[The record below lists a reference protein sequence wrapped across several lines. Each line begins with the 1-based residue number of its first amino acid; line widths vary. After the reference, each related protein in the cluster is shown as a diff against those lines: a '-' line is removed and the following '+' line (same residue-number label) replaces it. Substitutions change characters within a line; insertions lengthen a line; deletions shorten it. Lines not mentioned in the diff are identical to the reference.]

1 MAHEVSSVGFGLVH
15 PSPMDLEA
23 SQSPEVSAQ
32 CGPCSCP
39 SHPSL
44 LPPWQVRMG
53 LPGTS
58 WMGMARFVAFSVE
71 QEAFPS
77 LSLPLPKCCTPNSQ
91 HCWPGEVASTL
102 LWWATEFGQHS
113 GLTQNLLLGTGVSNL
128 FSAFFRHF
136 NHVILFP
143 GFPIETCMVLK

>member
-32 CGPCSCP
+32 LVPFS
-39 SHPSL
+39 SL
-44 LPPWQVRMG
+44 PFATLAGQDGPPWNLMDGHGQVCCLLCRAG
-53 LPGTS
+53 G
-58 WMGMARFVAFSVE
+58 
-71 QEAFPS
+71 FPLS

-102 LWWATEFGQHS
+102 LWWVTEFGQHS
-113 GLTQNLLLGTGVSNL
+113 GLTQSLLLGIGVSNS

>member
-1 MAHEVSSVGFGLVH
+1 MR
-15 PSPMDLEA
+15 
-23 SQSPEVSAQ
+23 
-32 CGPCSCP
+32 CP
-39 SHPSL
+39 AWALALSIHLQWTWRPPKALRCLLGAGHARAL

-58 WMGMARFVAFSVE
+58 WMGMARFVVFSVE
-71 QEAFPS
+71 QEAFSPLS
-77 LSLPLPKCCTPNSQ
+77 LSLPKCCTPNSQ

-113 GLTQNLLLGTGVSNL
+113 GLTQNLLLGTGVSNS

>member
-23 SQSPEVSAQ
+23 SQSPEVSAR
-32 CGPCSCP
+32 CGPHSCP
-39 SHPSL
+39 FHPSL
-44 LPPWQVRMG
+44 LPLWQVRMG

-77 LSLPLPKCCTPNSQ
+77 LSLS
-91 HCWPGEVASTL
+91 
-102 LWWATEFGQHS
+102 
-113 GLTQNLLLGTGVSNL
+113 
-128 FSAFFRHF
+128 
-136 NHVILFP
+136 LFP
-143 GFPIETCMVLK
+143 NAALQIPSTAGLERLPAPCFGGRLSLANTVA